1 MKRRTLLTTP
11 LLAAPLVLAGCGLA
25 TRPYVARRDW
35 AFAIRRPTTLAAPAR
50 GPVLLVRDLAA
61 GPGMG
66 ARGLQTRLPDGQ
78 VQVGFYDRW
87 AVPPAE
93 GVGDA
98 LRAWLLASGKFAA
111 VIGQAS
117 LANPDLVLEG
127 EVQSLYVEGTAA
139 HAVLGVRL
147 LAMHG
152 PAPQIRLQRSIAGT
166 APLVGQGPAADVAAM
181 NAALARVFAA
191 IEAAA

>member
-1 MKRRTLLTTP
+1 MKRRTLLATP
-11 LLAAPLVLAGCGLA
+11 LLLAGCGLA

-35 AFAIRRPTTLAAPAR
+35 AFSVRRPTSQPAPAR
-50 GPVLLVRDLAA
+50 GPVLLVRDLTA
-61 GPGMG
+61 GPGMM

-78 VQVGFYDRW
+78 VRVAFYDRW
-87 AVPPAE
+87 AVSPAE

-98 LRAWLLASGKFAA
+98 LRAWLLASGRFAA
-111 VIGQAS
+111 VIGPAS

-127 EVQSLYVEGTAA
+127 EVQSLYVEGAEA

-152 PAPQIRLQRSIAGT
+152 PAPQIRLQRSIART
-166 APLVGQGPAADVAAM
+166 APLTGQGPAADVAAM
-181 NAALARVFAA
+181 NAALARVFTA